1 MIYELDFAYRS
12 SLFVMDVASFD
23 GSDRPNP
30 ARDRLGCSQVSKTL
44 AVSDEPFCYGVVAF
58 DAVVSPQHRILLRDC
73 RAELMFG
80 EQEVLAPVKALIN
93 GASIRQKTAETIDYY
108 HLLFDRHEIVFANGV
123 PTESFYPGDYMLDEM
138 SAATYAELLTL
149 FPELRGGAAAYGKM
163 ARRCLKP
170 WEATALA
177 SSA

>member
-1 MIYELDFAYRS
+1 
-12 SLFVMDVASFD
+12 
-23 GSDRPNP
+23 
-30 ARDRLGCSQVSKTL
+30 
-44 AVSDEPFCYGVVAF
+44 
-58 DAVVSPQHRILLRDC
+58 
-73 RAELMFG
+73 MFG
-80 EQEVLAPVKALIN
+80 EQEVLAPAKALIN
-93 GASIRQKTAETIDYY
+93 GASIRLKTAETIDYY
-108 HLLFDRHEIVFANGV
+108 HLLFDRHEIVFADGV
-123 PTESFYPGDYMLDEM
+123 PTESFYSGDHMLDEM